1 MSHSSCK
8 GRQDRSGEVAVMV
21 DQQPAAKPRSRTRL
35 VVQAV
40 VSLYPLVWMTFS
52 QPEWSHS

>member
-1 MSHSSCK
+1 
-8 GRQDRSGEVAVMV
+8 MV

-40 VSLYPLVWMTFS
+40 VSLYALVWMTFT
-52 QPEWSHS
+52 QPKWSHS